1 MSMTAIDQEPGSS
14 AGQWLRGLWEYYR
27 GYTQTAVHAVA
38 TAALTGFGLLIFI
51 DPLFAILAIASYFCP
66 PVILYALDADLGKPP
81 TPLENT
87 VRRADSEEDTGSGF
101 DPDSNRDD
109 GDSDDGD
116 TDSDGADSD
125 TDSDGADSDTDS
137 DGADSDTDS
146 DGADSDTDSDGADSD
161 TDSDGTGT
169 DTDG

>member
-1 MSMTAIDQEPGSS
+1 MTAIDQEPGLS

-27 GYTQTAVHAVA
+27 GYTQTAIHAIA

-66 PVILYALDADLGKPP
+66 PIVLYALDSDLGKPP

-87 VRRADSEEDTGSGF
+87 VSGANSGADTGSGS
-101 DPDSNRDD
+101 DTDSDR
-109 GDSDDGD
+109 DDGD

-125 TDSDGADSDTDS
+125 TDSDGKR
-137 DGADSDTDS
+137 
-146 DGADSDTDSDGADSD
+146 
-161 TDSDGTGT
+161 
-169 DTDG
+169 